1 MQVPAAPFPSKTA
14 STRTNP
20 LLKARNRHFLFLDA
34 LLMLGTP
41 FAALWLRL
49 DGIESLSPYFRAAG
63 VYALVAVCI
72 RTALFVPF
80 GLYNR
85 YWRSATVEELAQI
98 VRAVAASSLMVCFLF
113 LLGSQFQFAGAS
125 LPRSLPLIDSLLVL
139 IGVGGLRFGMRYT
152 ERIIKERPKATA
164 QRVLI
169 AGAGDAG
176 VMIARE
182 LLSNPQLELHPIGFV
197 DDDPNKHKVRILN
210 LPVFGGREC
219 IPEIAERENISQV
232 IIAMPTAS
240 GTVIREF
247 RECCA
252 AAGVA
257 AKTVPGLYEILSGK
271 VGISQLRNVQ
281 IEDLLR
287 REPIE
292 TDIAAV
298 RDLVRGRRVL
308 ITGAG
313 GSIGSE
319 LCRQV
324 LRCQPSEMILVGHG
338 ENTVFD
344 IQNELL
350 ALRATLPCR
359 AETEPTRIHG
369 VIADIRFPRRILSL
383 FQRYQPEIVFHAA
396 AHKHVPLMEA
406 NPTEAISNNVIGTRN
421 LLHAALA
428 IETQHFVMISTDKVV
443 NPTSLMGASKR
454 VAEMLVL
461 RAARQSGRNFVA
473 VRFGNVLGSRGSVVP
488 VFKRQIA
495 AGGPVTVSHPEMTR
509 YFMTIPEA
517 VQLVLQAS
525 VLGQGGEIFMLDMGE
540 PVKIVDLAH
549 DLIELSGLEVGRD
562 IEIEF
567 TGIRPGEKL
576 FEELLLSDEAY
587 GSTRHEKIW
596 VARAASAYLPAHLD
610 DVLEALEQAVSED
623 DDSTVVNC
631 LQNLL
636 PDCRLKDPRTR
647 HQTAPLRAAVVSETS
662 RKPTAHEETPR
673 LFSGRSGE

>member
-1 MQVPAAPFPSKTA
+1 MQVSASSPQKTL
-14 STRTNP
+14 STHTNP
-20 LLKARNRHFLFLDA
+20 LLKARNRHFLTLDA
-34 LLMLGTP
+34 ALMLSTP
-41 FAALWLRL
+41 FVSLWLRL
-49 DGIESLSPYFRAAG
+49 DGLEALFPYLRSTLI
-63 VYALVAVCI
+63 YALIALCVRV
-72 RTALFVPF
+72 ALFYPF

-98 VRAVAASSLMVCFLF
+98 VRAIGASTLMVCFLF
-113 LLGSQFQFAGAS
+113 FLSGQFHFAGAP

-139 IGVGGLRFGMRYT
+139 IGVGGMRFGMRYT
-152 ERIIKERPKATA
+152 ERVIKERPKSTA
-164 QRVLI
+164 QRILI

-176 VMIARE
+176 IMIARE
-182 LLSNPQLELHPIGFV
+182 LMSNPQLELYPIGFI
-197 DDDPNKHKVRILN
+197 DDDPNKHKVRIVS
-210 LPVFGGREC
+210 LPVFGGRDRLA
-219 IPEIAERENISQV
+219 EIVKRENVSQV
-232 IIAMPTAS
+232 IIAMPTVS
-240 GTVIREF
+240 GAIIREF
-247 RECCA
+247 RECCEQ
-252 AAGVA
+252 AGVA
-257 AKTVPGLYEILSGK
+257 AKTIPGLYEILSGK
-271 VGISQLRNVQ
+271 VGISHLRNVQ

-313 GSIGSE
+313 GSIGGE

-324 LRCQPSEMILVGHG
+324 LRCHPKVMILLGHG

-350 ALRATLPCR
+350 AVRATLPCR
-359 AETEPTRIHG
+359 PDDTPTQIQG
-369 VIADIRFPRRILSL
+369 VIADVRFPRRLLSI

-421 LLHAALA
+421 LLHAALTNN
-428 IETQHFVMISTDKVV
+428 TQHFVMISTDKVV

-473 VRFGNVLGSRGSVVP
+473 VRFGNVLGSSGSVVP
-488 VFKRQIA
+488 IFKQQIA

-540 PVKIVDLAH
+540 PVKIVDLAR

-562 IEIEF
+562 IEITF

-587 GSTRHEKIW
+587 QPTRHEKIR

-610 DVLEALEQAVSED
+610 DVMTALEQAVSED
-623 DDSTVVNC
+623 DDATVVYC

-636 PDCRLKDPRTR
+636 PDCRLKDPKTR
-647 HQTAPLRAAVVSETS
+647 SQTAALRAAVSSEMPQVGE
-662 RKPTAHEETPR
+662 KVIGR
-673 LFSGRSGE
+673 LGH

>member
-1 MQVPAAPFPSKTA
+1 M
-14 STRTNP
+14 P
-20 LLKARNRHFLFLDA
+20 LILRPTLIY
-34 LLMLGTP
+34 ML
-41 FAALWLRL
+41 AALCVR
-49 DGIESLSPYFRAAG
+49 
-63 VYALVAVCI
+63 V
-72 RTALFVPF
+72 ALFYPF

-98 VRAVAASSLMVCFLF
+98 VRAVGASALVVSFLF
-113 LLGSQFQFAGAS
+113 FLCGQFHFAGAA
-125 LPRSLPLIDSLLVL
+125 LPRSLPLLDSILVL
-139 IGVGGLRFGMRYT
+139 VGVGGLRFGMRYT
-152 ERIIKERPKATA
+152 ERVIKERPTATA

-176 VMIARE
+176 IMIARE
-182 LLSNPQLELHPIGFV
+182 LMSNPQLNLHPIGFI
-197 DDDPNKHKVRILN
+197 DDDSNKHKVRIVN
-210 LPVFGGREC
+210 LPVFGGRGRL
-219 IPEIAERENISQV
+219 AEVTRRENISQV

-240 GTVIREF
+240 GKIIREF
-247 RECCA
+247 RECCEQ
-252 AAGVA
+252 AGVT
-257 AKTVPGLYEILSGK
+257 AKTIPGLYEILSGK

-324 LRCQPSEMILVGHG
+324 LQCSPAEMILIGHG
-338 ENTVFD
+338 ENSVFD

-350 ALRATLPCR
+350 ALRAGLPNSPH
-359 AETEPTRIHG
+359 AVPIQIHG
-369 VIADIRFPRRILSL
+369 VIADIRFPRRILSI
-383 FQRYQPEIVFHAA
+383 FQRCQPEIVFHAA

-406 NPTEAISNNVIGTRN
+406 NPTEAVSNNVIGTRN

-428 IETQHFVMISTDKVV
+428 VETQHFIMISTDKVV
-443 NPTSLMGASKR
+443 NPTNLMGASKR

-461 RAARQSGRNFVA
+461 RAARQSGRNFAA
-473 VRFGNVLGSRGSVVP
+473 VRFGNVLGSSGSVVP

-525 VLGQGGEIFMLDMGE
+525 VLGT
-540 PVKIVDLAH
+540 
-549 DLIELSGLEVGRD
+549 GR
-562 IEIEF
+562 
-567 TGIRPGEKL
+567 
-576 FEELLLSDEAY
+576 
-587 GSTRHEKIW
+587 
-596 VARAASAYLPAHLD
+596 
-610 DVLEALEQAVSED
+610 
-623 DDSTVVNC
+623 
-631 LQNLL
+631 
-636 PDCRLKDPRTR
+636 
-647 HQTAPLRAAVVSETS
+647 
-662 RKPTAHEETPR
+662 
-673 LFSGRSGE
+673 

>member
-1 MQVPAAPFPSKTA
+1 MQASVSPPSKAETIRA
-14 STRTNP
+14 NFFFQ
-20 LLKARNRHFLFLDA
+20 ARNRHFLTLDVTVM
-34 LLMLGTP
+34 LLTP

-49 DGIESLSPYFRAAG
+49 EGVEAVTAYLRSTF
-63 VYALVAVCI
+63 VYAIVALCV
-72 RTALFVPF
+72 RLALFYPF
-80 GLYNR
+80 GLYSR
-85 YWRSATVEELAQI
+85 YWRSATVEELART
-98 VRAVAASSLMVCFLF
+98 VRAVAASTLLVCGLF
-113 LLGSQFQFAGAS
+113 YLSGQFQFAGAS
-125 LPRSLPLIDSLLVL
+125 IPRSVPLIDSLLVL
-139 IGVGGLRFGMRYT
+139 FGVGGLRFGVRYGY
-152 ERIIKERPKATA
+152 RVVKERPAVGA

-176 VMIARE
+176 IMIARE
-182 LLSNPQLELHPIGFV
+182 LLSNPQLELHPIGFI
-197 DDDPNKHKVRILN
+197 DDDTNKHKVRIVN

-219 IPEIAERENISQV
+219 LAEVVAREHISQV
-232 IIAMPTAS
+232 IIAMPAAS
-240 GTVIREF
+240 GNIIREF
-247 RECCA
+247 RECCER
-252 AAGVA
+252 AGVA

-271 VGISQLRNVQ
+271 VGINQLRNVQ

-287 REPIE
+287 RKPIE

-298 RDLVRGRRVL
+298 RDLVRGKRVL
-308 ITGAG
+308 ISGAG

-324 LRCQPSEMILVGHG
+324 LQCQPAELTLIGHG

-350 ALRATLPCR
+350 ALQATLPCR
-359 AETEPTRIHG
+359 PDETPTQIHG
-369 VIADIRFPRRILSL
+369 VIADIRFARRIHSI

-406 NPTEAISNNVIGTRN
+406 NPTEAISNNVLGTRN
-421 LLHAALA
+421 LLSAALA
-428 IETQHFVMISTDKVV
+428 TATTHFVMISTDKVV

-454 VAEMLVL
+454 VAEMLVM

-495 AGGPVTVSHPEMTR
+495 AGGPVTVSHPDMTR

-540 PVKIVDLAH
+540 PVKIVDLAR

-562 IEIEF
+562 IEIVF
-567 TGIRPGEKL
+567 SGIRPGEKL

-587 GSTRHEKIW
+587 QPTRHQKIKI
-596 VARAASAYLPAHLD
+596 ARAASASLPAHLD
-610 DVLEALEQAVSED
+610 AVLEALEQAVYED
-623 DDSTVVNC
+623 DEAGVVNC
-631 LQNLL
+631 LRNLL
-636 PDCRLKDPRTR
+636 PGCCLTEPGTRRL
-647 HQTAPLRAAVVSETS
+647 TAPLRAIVKMESLQQ
-662 RKPTAHEETPR
+662 TP
-673 LFSGRSGE
+673 LVH